1 MGTAR
6 PTSTPA
12 SRQVLEPITGDFAF
26 ILFSIDIIGIGLL
39 PVPVLAG
46 SVAYA
51 AGELFAWPTGLEH
64 PPHKARGFYCVIAA
78 AIVLGIAVDL
88 SPLDPIK
95 ALVWSAVV
103 NGVIVVPVLVA
114 MMIVAS
120 SSRQMGRFTA
130 TRTQRVFGW
139 LTTLMMAVAA
149 VAMFVMM

>member
-1 MGTAR
+1 M
-6 PTSTPA
+6 PPA
-12 SRQVLEPITGDFAF
+12 SCSPGRPGW
-26 ILFSIDIIGIGLL
+26 SIRRG
-39 PVPVLAG
+39 
-46 SVAYA
+46 
-51 AGELFAWPTGLEH
+51 
-64 PPHKARGFYCVIAA
+64 KARGFYCVIAA

-120 SSRQMGRFTA
+120 QARRQMGKFVA
-130 TRTQRVFGW
+130 TPQPARLR
-139 LTTLMMAVAA
+139 LAHHAMMAVAA

>member
-1 MGTAR
+1 M
-6 PTSTPA
+6 
-12 SRQVLEPITGDFAF
+12 
-26 ILFSIDIIGIGLL
+26 
-39 PVPVLAG
+39 
-46 SVAYA
+46 
-51 AGELFAWPTGLEH
+51 
-64 PPHKARGFYCVIAA
+64 IAA

-120 SSRQMGRFTA
+120 SSRQMGRFVA

-139 LTTLMMAVAA
+139 LTTLMMSIAA
-149 VAMFVMM
+149 VAMFVWM

>member
-1 MGTAR
+1 MTAVAAANTDFVASPATNV
-6 PTSTPA
+6 PTPPKTSVATSAPKPTPA
-12 SRQVLEPITGDFAF
+12 
-26 ILFSIDIIGIGLL
+26 
-39 PVPVLAG
+39 LAPCNC

-64 PPHKARGFYCVIAA
+64 PPQKARGFYGVIAA
-78 AIVLGIAVDL
+78 AILLGIAVDL

-120 SSRQMGRFTA
+120 RAKQMGQFVA
-130 TRTQRVFGW
+130 TRTQRIFGW
-139 LTTLMMAVAA
+139 LTTATMAIAA
-149 VAMFVMM
+149 VAMFATM